1 MIFFLIHRS
10 MEFTGNFS
18 HPSAGIFS
26 SLTNLHWLLEYKVEI
41 YDANHGN
48 YLATPEDKSNE
59 WLKQRD

>member
-1 MIFFLIHRS
+1 

-26 SLTNLHWLLEYKVEI
+26 SLINLHWLLVYKVET

-59 WLKQRD
+59 